1 MWTWAPSRAVTPG
14 AVQAVAAGGHTPV
27 SDAAPAFHRFRGPG
41 WDGSVMCLF
50 AWGHTLT
57 PTPNIHSPRPPPR
70 THPRAPALGLVEPFG
85 SGSGDW
91 LFRTEEGRVV
101 SGASEKGGR
110 GSRASARRG
119 SWEPQAPASQ
129 ALSSLEQS
137 LRRRTCRLREAAG
150 CQRGW
155 TWGGGGCV
163 VLAEV
168 GQGGGSASFFFF
180 CIRLLLRWWL
190 FCHLWP
196 GWQAPPSSP
205 AGAVWPRGGR
215 GGS

>member
-1 MWTWAPSRAVTPG
+1 M
-14 AVQAVAAGGHTPV
+14 
-27 SDAAPAFHRFRGPG
+27 
-41 WDGSVMCLF
+41 
-50 AWGHTLT
+50 
-57 PTPNIHSPRPPPR
+57 
-70 THPRAPALGLVEPFG
+70 
-85 SGSGDW
+85 
-91 LFRTEEGRVV
+91 V

-163 VLAEV
+163 VPAEV

-180 CIRLLLRWWL
+180 LY
-190 FCHLWP
+190 
-196 GWQAPPSSP
+196 
-205 AGAVWPRGGR
+205 
-215 GGS
+215 